1 MYSESYPHL
10 FYICEIK
17 KKLKTEGDILNDWLI
32 DNRISVKKLAG
43 MLNISPSAI
52 YFQIRND
59 RLSDSFVEKLESV
72 NIFLFKDNS
81 NKIQT
86 AKQNLKPIS
95 LDDVLL
101 LNVPLV
107 QEYAYAGYMS
117 GYSDETYLNDLPT
130 IPFIADKQ
138 YKGTYMA
145 FQVRGDSMD
154 DGSYNSYLQGDIVL
168 CREVNQSLWKN
179 RLHIN
184 KWDFVIVH
192 RTEGILL
199 KKITYHDPESGMIRV
214 HSLNALYEDMELNL
228 TDVAQLFNV
237 VKVERKK

>member
-1 MYSESYPHL
+1 M
-10 FYICEIK
+10 
-17 KKLKTEGDILNDWLI
+17 TEGEILKKWI
-32 DNRISVKKLAG
+32 SDNRTSAYKLANKLG
-43 MLNISPSAI
+43 MAATSI
-52 YFQIRND
+52 YYQLELEK
-59 RLSDSFVEKLESV
+59 LSGSFVEKLEKAGID
-72 NIFLFKDNS
+72 IFAQDLSKKS
-81 NKIQT
+81 TNKAQT
-86 AKQNLKPIS
+86 LKPIA

-145 FQVRGDSMD
+145 FQIRGDSMD

-168 CREVNQSLWKN
+168 CREVNPIFWKN

-192 RTEGILL
+192 KTEGILI
-199 KKITYHDPESGMIRV
+199 KKIVFHDPETGAIKA
-214 HSLNALYEDMELNL
+214 HSLNPMYEDMELNL
-228 TDVAQLFNV
+228 ADVAQLFNV
-237 VKVERKK
+237 VKIERKK

>member
-1 MYSESYPHL
+1 M
-10 FYICEIK
+10 
-17 KKLKTEGDILNDWLI
+17 TEGEILKKWI
-32 DNRISVKKLAG
+32 IENRTSAYKLAARLG
-43 MLNISPSAI
+43 
-52 YFQIRND
+52 IRATSVYHQLELD
-59 RLSDSFVEKLESV
+59 RLSGSFVEKL
-72 NIFLFKDNS
+72 NAAGIDIFS
-81 NKIQT
+81 NAISDKSSTRITNKTQQLT
-86 AKQNLKPIS
+86 PVS

-168 CREVNQSLWKN
+168 CREVNQSYWKN

-199 KKITYHDPESGMIRV
+199 KKIVFHDPESGLIRV

>member
-1 MYSESYPHL
+1 LVDNLDEG
-10 FYICEIK
+10 
-17 KKLKTEGDILNDWLI
+17 KLLRDWVSN
-32 DNRISVKKLAG
+32 NRSSAYKLAARIG
-43 MLNISPSAI
+43 VKAPSV
-52 YFQIRND
+52 YHQMGLPK
-59 RLSDSFVEKLESV
+59 LSGSFVEKLEAAG
-72 NIFLFKDNS
+72 ILLFDKEIKDNY
-81 NKIQT
+81 NKPKIQSLT
-86 AKQNLKPIS
+86 PIS

-168 CREVNQSLWKN
+168 CREVNQSYWKN

-199 KKITYHDPESGMIRV
+199 KKIVFHEPESGLIRV